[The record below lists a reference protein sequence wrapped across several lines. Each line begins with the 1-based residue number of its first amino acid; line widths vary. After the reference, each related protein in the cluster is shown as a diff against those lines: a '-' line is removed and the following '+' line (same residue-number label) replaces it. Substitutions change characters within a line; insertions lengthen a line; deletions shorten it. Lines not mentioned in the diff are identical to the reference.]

1 MLRSTLG
8 QRLRRLRED
17 RGYTQEHVSTILN
30 VERQTYTNY
39 ENGYRTPP
47 LDSLVQL
54 ADLFGISM
62 DYLIRGQQYDLI
74 STILTKEEQ
83 ELLYSYNHL
92 SPILQKEVQEFIQF
106 KISLQ
111 KPRHH

>member
-62 DYLIRGQQYDLI
+62 DYLIRAAVRSDFYYSDQRRTGVIIQLQSFKSLTPKRGAGI
-74 STILTKEEQ
+74 HTI
-83 ELLYSYNHL
+83 
-92 SPILQKEVQEFIQF
+92 
-106 KISLQ
+106 
-111 KPRHH
+111 

>member
-54 ADLFGISM
+54 ADFLVSAWI
-62 DYLIRGQQYDLI
+62 I
-74 STILTKEEQ
+74 
-83 ELLYSYNHL
+83 
-92 SPILQKEVQEFIQF
+92 
-106 KISLQ
+106 
-111 KPRHH
+111 